1 MNHDRL
7 RLDLAELADEVTPV
21 DLRERAL
28 RTSRRLGI
36 QRAVATSAAAVV
48 LLAAAAGT
56 ALAVRPEGKAPAPA
70 PAGPSVTVTEPPVEV
85 TPAPEPSAPATIEPT
100 SQPSTS
106 PAQPPYALAGTRY
119 YLELTGSDA
128 RIHAVRPGEHRVYVL
143 PLGNGNC
150 VANSMTVSPD
160 GKRLAWVK
168 GAGAD
173 GLGTLV
179 TSAIDGTRQRT
190 LATGVTCL
198 GSRPL
203 VWQGGNY
210 LMVQQGVRSVLMDM
224 VAGKPHQGDP
234 GQETDRAWSAD
245 GKCLAAV
252 AGDGGKPYVGGCE
265 VSRNYHYEPPKDEAV
280 KYDGWQARSVSMD
293 GRYVSIGWK
302 GTDPSRRD
310 DSFTVVDAATSKV
323 VTLPVSGEVK
333 SIQFAADGKV
343 LVRQATRIVV
353 LDAGFRQLGQVDEPR
368 DVQGLTLLAYLP

>member
-7 RLDLAELADEVTPV
+7 RLDLADLADEATPV
-21 DLRERAL
+21 DLRDRAL

-48 LLAAAAGT
+48 LVAAAAGT
-56 ALAVRPEGKAPAPA
+56 ALAVRPNGQAPTPA
-70 PAGPSVTVTEPPVEV
+70 PAGPSITSSWPPVEV
-85 TPAPEPSAPATIEPT
+85 TPTPEPSSSASADPSPDPSSPPAE
-100 SQPSTS
+100 QF
-106 PAQPPYALAGTRY
+106 ALDGTRY
-119 YLELTGSDA
+119 YLEITGSDA
-128 RIHAVRPGEHRVYVL
+128 RIHAVRLGEHGVYVL

-168 GAGAD
+168 GGGVD

-198 GSRPL
+198 GPRPL
-203 VWQGGNY
+203 VWQGGTY

-224 VAGKPHQGDP
+224 VAGKPHHGDP

-252 AGDGGKPYVGGCE
+252 DGDGGKPYVGGCE
-265 VSRNYHYEPPKDEAV
+265 VSRNYHYDPPKDEAA

-323 VTLPVSGEVK
+323 VTLPVSGEVR

-353 LDAGFRQLGQVDEPR
+353 LDAKFRQVGKVDEPR
-368 DVQGLTLLAYLP
+368 DVRGLTLLAYVP